1 MPSVAV
7 IVWSWQH
14 EGRHEA
20 LFLELGDSYRI
31 HFLRRTRS
39 RRLAWG
45 SCGTWALLMDCI
57 TIRLQLRNFRCCE
70 GARIRQVEFLVDPV
84 DPHFMVDGTGRR
96 IRYLGVMH
104 MSIFQHD
111 PRRALSL
118 TGDVCDV
125 IRPAAA
131 GFVDSPGGG
140 QRAGLHFKPSGW
152 STACAVR

>member
-7 IVWSWQH
+7 IVWSWHH

-70 GARIRQVEFLVDPV
+70 GARIRQVEFQVDPV
-84 DPHFMVDGTGRR
+84 DPRFMVDGTGRR

-118 TGDVCDV
+118 TGDVGPEGDWV
-125 IRPAAA
+125 VLVGSGLGLELRMRFVSRPC
-131 GFVDSPGGG
+131 
-140 QRAGLHFKPSGW
+140 SGKEE
-152 STACAVR
+152 R